1 MTTERV
7 QLYICFT
14 LVKGLSNRVRQSL
27 FVNKPLVWHKILRF
41 VLKRLQ
47 GAPHCTLLAGTPQRA
62 PHCTL
67 FAGMRVRRLRPDVYF
82 RFYEGAA
89 WRPHLLESIY
99 LEECGGGEIVI
110 VVNFYTIYNYNYH
123 TR

>member
-7 QLYICFT
+7 QPYICFT

-41 VLKRLQ
+41 VLK
-47 GAPHCTLLAGTPQRA
+47 GPQRA

-67 FAGMRVRRLRPDVYF
+67 LAGMRVRRLRPDVYF

-99 LEECGGGEIVI
+99 LEEGGGGEVVI

-123 TR
+123 TL

>member
-1 MTTERV
+1 M
-7 QLYICFT
+7 
-14 LVKGLSNRVRQSL
+14 S
-27 FVNKPLVWHKILRF
+27 
-41 VLKRLQ
+41 
-47 GAPHCTLLAGTPQRA
+47 A

-67 FAGMRVRRLRPDVYF
+67 FVGMRVRRLRPDVYF

-99 LEECGGGEIVI
+99 LEEGGGGEVVI

-123 TR
+123 TL